1 VGGQGYRWYLA
12 AQVVSLAGTMMNYTA
27 LFWLVLHLR
36 YGGPVALAAVDAAAC
51 LPMLLFSRRAGTIV
65 AKHRAARVVRLTQAL
80 EACASLAIGIPLLAG
95 WMSIW
100 YLVPLSFAT
109 GCVQVVDLPARQTFL
124 MDLVGPAELRR
135 GTSLYATVT
144 GLARIAGPGIAGV
157 VIATTGETAVFFVDA
172 ASFLGVIAVLTWLSS
187 RVAQPPDR
195 AAQEPAEAAP
205 AARRFRWLLDL
216 PREVRAAVALALL
229 VGGFGLQFAVTN
241 PLMAARVFH
250 LGSVGF
256 GLFGTCTAVGGIAG
270 SYYSSRRR
278 DPGPREF
285 MIWALVFG
293 VAEGLAAVMPTPW
306 AYDATMAVVGAST
319 QLFAASAIVYMQQS
333 TPAAQRAHALTA
345 YNAAFIGFVPAGA
358 FAVAA
363 IASTAGTRWAL
374 AGPALA
380 VAACAA
386 VLTRRASSPSR
397 LPEHPAGHS
406 PGEPAE
412 PQAQLDLR
420 TARRP
425 EPGQAHPDLR
435 NTRPPES
442 RSCSRSRAWI
452 ASVRRVL
459 VSWVPRSLPRIRSIL
474 ASRAYRVRRWTR
486 SARTVCALCPACS
499 R

>member
-1 VGGQGYRWYLA
+1 MTGITGVSSQGYRWYLA

-36 YGGPVALAAVDAAAC
+36 YGGPAALAAVDAAAC

-65 AKHRAARVVRLTQAL
+65 ARHRAARVARLTQAL
-80 EACASLAIGIPLLAG
+80 LACASLAIGIPLLAG

-100 YLVPLSFAT
+100 YLVPVSFAT
-109 GCVQVVDLPARQTFL
+109 GCVQCVDTPARQTFL
-124 MDLVGPAELRR
+124 MDLVGPGELRR
-135 GTSLYATVT
+135 GTSLFATVT

-157 VIATTGETAVFFVDA
+157 IIAATGETAIFFVDA
-172 ASFLGVIAVLTWLSS
+172 ASFLGVIAVLTWLSG
-187 RVAQPPDR
+187 RVGPDQDQT
-195 AAQEPAEAAP
+195 APETTGAAP
-205 AARRFRWLLDL
+205 VARRFRWLLDL
-216 PREVRAAVALALL
+216 PREVRAAVVLALL

-278 DPGPREF
+278 DPSPREF
-285 MIWALVFG
+285 MVWALVFG
-293 VAEGLAAVMPTPW
+293 VAEGLAAVMPAPW
-306 AYDATMAVVGAST
+306 AYDATMVVIGAAT
-319 QLFAASAIVYMQQS
+319 QLFAASTIVYMQQA

-345 YNAAFIGFVPAGA
+345 FNAAFIGFVPAGA

-363 IASTAGTRWAL
+363 IASLAGTRWPL

-386 VLTRRASSPSR
+386 VLTYRTSRPARLTEHRAA
-397 LPEHPAGHS
+397 LS
-406 PGEPAE
+406 PGPAA
-412 PQAQLDLR
+412 PQAQ
-420 TARRP
+420 
-425 EPGQAHPDLR
+425 PDLR

-459 VSWVPRSLPRIRSIL
+459 VSWVSRSRPRVRSIL
-474 ASRAYRVRRWTR
+474 ASRAYRVRR
-486 SARTVCALCPACS
+486 
-499 R
+499 

>member
-1 VGGQGYRWYLA
+1 
-12 AQVVSLAGTMMNYTA
+12 MMNYTA

-36 YGGPVALAAVDAAAC
+36 YGGPAALAAVDAAAC

-65 AKHRAARVVRLTQAL
+65 AKHRAARVARLTQAL
-80 EACASLAIGIPLLAG
+80 QACASLAIGIPLLTG

-195 AAQEPAEAAP
+195 AAEEPAEAAP
-205 AARRFRWLLDL
+205 RFRWLLDL

-285 MIWALVFG
+285 MVWALVFG
-293 VAEGLAAVMPTPW
+293 VAEGLAAAMPAAW
-306 AYDATMAVVGAST
+306 AYDATMVVVGAAT

-333 TPAAQRAHALTA
+333 SPTAQRAHALSA
-345 YNAAFIGFVPAGA
+345 FNAAFIGFVPAGA

-363 IASTAGTRWAL
+363 IASAAGTRWAL

-380 VAACAA
+380 VAASAA
-386 VLTRRASSPSR
+386 LLAYRASRPAQ
-397 LPEHPAGHS
+397 LTEHPADRG
-406 PGEPAE
+406 PGETAA
-412 PQAQLDLR
+412 PQ
-420 TARRP
+420 
-425 EPGQAHPDLR
+425 
-435 NTRPPES
+435 
-442 RSCSRSRAWI
+442 
-452 ASVRRVL
+452 
-459 VSWVPRSLPRIRSIL
+459 
-474 ASRAYRVRRWTR
+474 
-486 SARTVCALCPACS
+486 
-499 R
+499 